1 MDHVLLEDDDTVEH
15 RFADT
20 NPFAPQ
26 NTSPKQADWKAKLG
40 AFARKAG
47 ETVKQ
52 HATTAAAVAQVK
64 LSEAKGTTIAF
75 LLNLWL
81 LRSVLSENVPSLFCT
96 EFRVFFGRS

>member
-1 MDHVLLEDDDTVEH
+1 MDHVMLEDDDTVDH
-15 RFADT
+15 KFSDT

-26 NTSPKQADWKAKLG
+26 NEPPRQADWKTKLG

-64 LSEAKGTTIAF
+64 LSEAKGTLI
-75 LLNLWL
+75 
-81 LRSVLSENVPSLFCT
+81 V
-96 EFRVFFGRS
+96 FRYF